1 MNLSVISR
9 SIGISLLFNAVFLFL
24 SVGVSIIYGFD
35 AAFSP
40 LLLSA
45 FIALFA
51 GLFPLIF
58 VKNTNTINYKEG
70 ITIVVFAWIL
80 SCLFGMLPYVLW
92 GGEFS
97 LINAWFESVSGYTT
111 TGATILNDIEA
122 LPKSLIFWRSS
133 THFIGG
139 IGVVIFMLII
149 LPSASTFRTRISK
162 VEISALS
169 KQNYKFKT
177 KQTIGIIAV
186 TYVGLFVAATLSYVL
201 AGMDWFNAINHA
213 FSVAATGGFST
224 LNNSIMGFDST
235 AIELVS
241 IFFMFL
247 CGLHFGLI
255 YSFFVQRSAKIFS
268 SPIIKFY
275 TLSLLIATLLITI
288 DNLAHGTYTDWLV
301 ALKQSAF
308 HVLSYASTTGFAA
321 DDTSIW
327 PNMSIIILIYM
338 SIQCACSG
346 STTGGIKS
354 DRVIIFVKSFL
365 NRIKTELHPKA
376 VLPLRI
382 GQNVVGDDMVSA
394 VNLYIVLYLT
404 FMLLGAAVLSVM
416 GLDFMDSFSASIAS
430 IGNVGPGFGSVGSL
444 GNFSEFPIFGK
455 FVLTLEMLL
464 GRLEIYTFVLIFIIW
479 KKQ

>member
-9 SIGISLLFNAVFLFL
+9 SIGISLLFNAGFMFIGVI
-24 SVGVSIIYGFD
+24 VSIIYGFD

-45 FIALFA
+45 FITLLA

-58 VKNTNTINYKEG
+58 VRNTNNINFKEG
-70 ITIVVFAWIL
+70 ITIVVFAWVL

-111 TGATILNDIEA
+111 TGSTILNNIEA
-122 LPKSLIFWRSS
+122 LPKSLIFWRSA

-186 TYVGLFVAATLSYVL
+186 TYVGLFVATTLSYVL

-213 FSVAATGGFST
+213 FSVASTGGFST
-224 LNNSIMGFDST
+224 LNSSIMGFNST
-235 AIELVS
+235 AIEIVS
-241 IFFMFL
+241 IIFMYL
-247 CGLHFGLI
+247 CGLHFGLL
-255 YSFFVQRSAKIFS
+255 YSLFVQRSTKIFS
-268 SPIIKFY
+268 SPIFKFY
-275 TLSLLIATLLITI
+275 TLSVLVATFLIFIELIVSG
-288 DNLAHGTYTDWLV
+288 NYTDWLV

-365 NRIKTELHPKA
+365 NRIKTQLHPKA

>member
-1 MNLSVISR
+1 VVAT
-9 SIGISLLFNAVFLFL
+9 F
-24 SVGVSIIYGFD
+24 
-35 AAFSP
+35 
-40 LLLSA
+40 
-45 FIALFA
+45 
-51 GLFPLIF
+51 LIF
-58 VKNTNTINYKEG
+58 IE
-70 ITIVVFAWIL
+70 
-80 SCLFGMLPYVLW
+80 
-92 GGEFS
+92 
-97 LINAWFESVSGYTT
+97 LIVSG
-111 TGATILNDIEA
+111 N
-122 LPKSLIFWRSS
+122 
-133 THFIGG
+133 
-139 IGVVIFMLII
+139 
-149 LPSASTFRTRISK
+149 
-162 VEISALS
+162 
-169 KQNYKFKT
+169 
-177 KQTIGIIAV
+177 
-186 TYVGLFVAATLSYVL
+186 
-201 AGMDWFNAINHA
+201 
-213 FSVAATGGFST
+213 
-224 LNNSIMGFDST
+224 
-235 AIELVS
+235 
-241 IFFMFL
+241 
-247 CGLHFGLI
+247 
-255 YSFFVQRSAKIFS
+255 
-268 SPIIKFY
+268 
-275 TLSLLIATLLITI
+275 
-288 DNLAHGTYTDWLV
+288 YTDWLV

>member
-9 SIGISLLFNAVFLFL
+9 SIGISLLFNAGFMFIGVI
-24 SVGVSIIYGFD
+24 VSIIYGFD

-45 FIALFA
+45 FITLLA

-58 VKNTNTINYKEG
+58 VRNTNNINFKEG
-70 ITIVVFAWIL
+70 ITIVVFAWVL

-111 TGATILNDIEA
+111 TGSTILNDIEA
-122 LPKSLIFWRSS
+122 LPKSLVFWRSA

-177 KQTIGIIAV
+177 KQTIGVIAS
-186 TYVGLFVAATLSYVL
+186 TYVGLFLAAMFSYVL
-201 AGMDWFNAINHA
+201 AGMDWFNAVNHA

-255 YSFFVQRSAKIFS
+255 YSFFVQRSAKIIS

-288 DNLAHGTYTDWLV
+288 DNLAHGTYTNWLV

-308 HVLSYASTTGFAA
+308 HVVSYASTTGFAA
-321 DDTSIW
+321 HDTAIW
-327 PNMSIIILIYM
+327 PNLSIIMLIYL

-346 STTGGIKS
+346 STTGGIKA
-354 DRVIIFVKSFL
+354 DRVLIFVKSFI

-382 GQNVVGDDMVSA
+382 GQNVIGDEMVSA
-394 VNLYIVLYLT
+394 VNLYIVLYLA
-404 FMLLGAAVLSVM
+404 FMLVGAAILSVM

-430 IGNVGPGFGSVGSL
+430 LGNVGPGFGSVGSL

-455 FVLTLEMLL
+455 FILTLEMLL
-464 GRLEIYTFVLIFIIW
+464 GRLEIYTLVLVFIIW

>member
-9 SIGISLLFNAVFLFL
+9 SIGISLLFNAGFMFIGVI
-24 SVGVSIIYGFD
+24 VSIIYGFD

-45 FIALFA
+45 FITLLA

-58 VKNTNTINYKEG
+58 VRDTNNINFKEG
-70 ITIVVFAWIL
+70 ITIVVFAWVL

-111 TGATILNDIEA
+111 TGSTILNDIEA
-122 LPKSLIFWRSS
+122 LPKSLVFWRSA

-177 KQTIGIIAV
+177 KQTIGVIAS
-186 TYVGLFVAATLSYVL
+186 TYVGLFLAAMFSYVL

-255 YSFFVQRSAKIFS
+255 YSFFVQRSGKIFS
-268 SPIIKFY
+268 SPIIKFF
-275 TLSLLIATLLITI
+275 I
-288 DNLAHGTYTDWLV
+288 
-301 ALKQSAF
+301 
-308 HVLSYASTTGFAA
+308 
-321 DDTSIW
+321 
-327 PNMSIIILIYM
+327 
-338 SIQCACSG
+338 
-346 STTGGIKS
+346 
-354 DRVIIFVKSFL
+354 
-365 NRIKTELHPKA
+365 
-376 VLPLRI
+376 
-382 GQNVVGDDMVSA
+382 
-394 VNLYIVLYLT
+394 LYLC
-404 FMLLGAAVLSVM
+404 
-416 GLDFMDSFSASIAS
+416 
-430 IGNVGPGFGSVGSL
+430 
-444 GNFSEFPIFGK
+444 
-455 FVLTLEMLL
+455 
-464 GRLEIYTFVLIFIIW
+464 
-479 KKQ
+479 